1 MKRYILILSV
11 LTSCVQGGSKDV
23 KTIKPAPVVPVADT
37 IAPSDIAGKFSG
49 QTDLRFD
56 SSALNAFI
64 AKHPKFATYRD
75 EMTKFYSPRSFA
87 YAWQNNNGLIEQ
99 SSILYN
105 QIQAFRDNGIQ
116 ADIPYLEEY
125 TGIMEAGDP
134 GLDPQRDLMLTAQYL
149 FYAEKL
155 LTGLPESDSRRM
167 EWYVPRKKVN
177 YAGLLDTLLSGKGVK
192 SDSLIYPMY
201 FRLREKLQQYYEVEK
216 KGSWI
221 VLKPDREKYQLGDS
235 SPVVAQM
242 RKKLLLAGDIASDN
256 GSSLYDS
263 AMYQGVRSFQSRY
276 GLKADGVA
284 GASVLREMAAPLSKR
299 IEQIIL
305 NMERCRW
312 VPNDRSITTIEVNI
326 PEFRMH
332 IYEKNALAWECN
344 VVVGKE
350 ANKTVI
356 FKGDMKY
363 VVLSPYWNVP
373 QSIVQKEIVPGMRRN
388 KNYLAN
394 HRMEWNN
401 GNVRQKP
408 GPSNSL
414 GLVKFLFPNSYNIY
428 LHDTPS
434 KSLFNEDK
442 RAFSHG
448 CIRVSEPRR
457 LAEYLLRNNPAWPK
471 EKIWEGMNSGNE
483 QFITLEPTVPV
494 YVVYFTAF
502 VDHNGKL
509 NFREDIYKRDEK
521 LASMLFSGGN
531 AEKRMKS

>member
-1 MKRYILILSV
+1 MKYLIFIMLA
-11 LTSCVQGGSKDV
+11 LASCVQGGNKDNSAN
-23 KTIKPAPVVPVADT
+23 KPLPPKPSADT
-37 IAPSDIAGKFSG
+37 IIPSDIAGKFSG

-64 AKHPKFATYRD
+64 AKHPRFASYKD
-75 EMTKFYSPRSFA
+75 EMIRFYSPRRFA
-87 YAWQNNNGLIEQ
+87 YAWQNDNGLIEQ

-155 LTGLPESDSRRM
+155 LTGLPESDTRRN

-177 YAGLLDTLLSGKGVK
+177 YAGLLDSLLSGKEVK

-201 FRLREKLQQYYEVEK
+201 FRLREKLKQYYEVEK
-216 KGSWI
+216 QGSWI
-221 VLKPDREKYQLGDS
+221 VLRPDRNKYQMGDA
-235 SPVVAQM
+235 SPVIAQM
-242 RKKLLLAGDIASDN
+242 RKKLLMAGDIPADN
-256 GSSLYDS
+256 GSSVYDS
-263 AMYQGVRSFQSRY
+263 VMYHGIRSFQSRY
-276 GLKADGVA
+276 GLGVDGVA

-299 IEQIIL
+299 IEQIII

-312 VPNDRSITTIEVNI
+312 VPNDRSVNTIEINI

-332 IYEKNALAWECN
+332 VYENNALAWECN

-350 ANKTVI
+350 TNKTVI

-373 QSIVQKEIVPGMRRN
+373 QSILQKEIVPAMRRN

-401 GNVRQKP
+401 GKVRQKP
-408 GPSNSL
+408 GPNNSL

-457 LAEYLLRNNPAWPK
+457 LAEYLLRNDPAWPK
-471 EKIWEGMNSGNE
+471 EKIWEGMNSGIE
-483 QFITLEPTVPV
+483 QFITLNPTVPV

-509 NFREDIYKRDEK
+509 NFRDDIYKRDEK
-521 LASMLFSGGN
+521 LASMLFSRGN
-531 AEKRMKS
+531 VEKRSKS